1 MNIIKSDATFCVDG
15 HEVSVSFA
23 ENKNSTVINQIKQ
36 ILLSSFLANT
46 SGTITQ

>member
-1 MNIIKSDATFCVDG
+1 MDIIKSDTMLCVDG
-15 HEVSVSFA
+15 HEVSISFS

-46 SGTITQ
+46 SRTTT